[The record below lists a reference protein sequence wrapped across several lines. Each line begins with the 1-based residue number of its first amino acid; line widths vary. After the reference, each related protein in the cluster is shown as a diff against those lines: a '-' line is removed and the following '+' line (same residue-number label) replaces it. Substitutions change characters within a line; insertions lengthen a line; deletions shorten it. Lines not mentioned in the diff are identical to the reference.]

1 MRHVLGNVK
10 PTYAPR
16 GVFSFEKHLQVS
28 SLSNSRAVLAPS
40 EALATCT
47 SAWARQRPTSWE
59 YVPVVWTVARVLELK
74 WPSGVD
80 LRVNFCFF

>member
-28 SLSNSRAVLAPS
+28 SLV
-40 EALATCT
+40 
-47 SAWARQRPTSWE
+47 Q
-59 YVPVVWTVARVLELK
+59 LECSVG
-74 WPSGVD
+74 P
-80 LRVNFCFF
+80 F